1 MMDIKASQAQIVHG
15 YTLVKTLSWLKI
27 LYLKQTKQFLL
38 LNLFNENNFIIF
50 YQTFLSFKF

>member
-15 YTLVKTLSWLKI
+15 YILVKTLSWLKI

-50 YQTFLSFKF
+50 YKTFLSLKF